1 MGFRLTK
8 TLLCLAVCAT
18 LGACTTEEDETSS
31 TDTTP
36 PVATFNKE
44 LTVNEGK
51 PSDNISAS
59 IRVSLNKAPTS
70 EVSVRYATVESS
82 AVAGTDFRDISDKL
96 TFAAGE
102 RQKTITIPI
111 ISNDMYSHD
120 KVFFV
125 NFAEPAGLTLDSNS
139 VTVTI
144 KNDDPEP
151 TLSFSDNKFI
161 TSEQAGAITIP
172 VTLSNPS
179 ELATPFTLSVSGT
192 ASANNDYIIEGD
204 VFEIPPRRSSF
215 DIPIKL
221 VDDSI
226 KEGGETI
233 ILTLSS
239 ANFATIDVKN
249 NTQTII
255 ISGDTALPDTG
266 VTSYYDGTSF
276 NATSPD
282 ANHPL
287 QDADYGADAT
297 AAGAINENGFASFE
311 YSKLDRHGNVVPQSA
326 TEFYCVRDNQSGV
339 VFELRPTSAALTGP
353 LASSWRDISM
363 LHRWYS
369 NDAKNNAGN
378 PGPAGRSV
386 EFTRAEGQM
395 KGDGCS
401 MPDDGFNY
409 HNLSGC
415 STKNYIDR
423 LNSEG
428 LCGYSD
434 WRLPTINE
442 LQSIAIFSDAIQ
454 QDGNYFTDIVA
465 MNEHTRIPS
474 STPSAD
480 NSAAVWCFN
489 PMSSRRELCQKS
501 HQMTIRAARRSDG

>member
-1 MGFRLTK
+1 MEFRFTK

-18 LGACTTEEDETSS
+18 LGACSAEEEDETGS

-36 PVATFNKE
+36 PVATFNNE

-51 PSDNISAS
+51 PSENISAS

-82 AVAGTDFRDISDKL
+82 AVADTDFRDISDKL

-111 ISNDMYSHD
+111 LSNDMHSHD
-120 KVFFV
+120 KVFSV
-125 NFAEPAGLTLDSNS
+125 TFAEPAGLTLDNNS

-172 VTLSNPS
+172 VALSNPS
-179 ELATPFTLSVSGT
+179 ELATPFTLSVAGT
-192 ASANNDYIIEGD
+192 ASANNDYTIEGD
-204 VFEIPPRRSSF
+204 IFEIPPRRSSF
-215 DIPIKL
+215 DIPLTL
-221 VDDSI
+221 VNDSI

-239 ANFATIDVKN
+239 ANFATIDATS
-249 NTQTII
+249 NTQTVI
-255 ISGDTALPDTG
+255 ISGDSALPDTG
-266 VTSYYDGTSF
+266 VKSYYDGESF

-287 QDADYGADAT
+287 QDADYGADA
-297 AAGAINENGFASFE
+297 GATGDIDENGFASFE

-339 VFELRPTSAALTGP
+339 VYELRPTSALTGP
-353 LASSWRDISM
+353 TGSSWRDIGM
-363 LHRWYS
+363 VHRWYS
-369 NDAKNNAGN
+369 NDATNNAGN

-386 EFTRAEGQM
+386 EFSRVEGQM
-395 KGDGCS
+395 VGDGCS

-442 LQSIAIFSDAIQ
+442 LQSISVFSDALQ
-454 QDGNYFTDIVA
+454 QDGHYFTDIGA
-465 MNEHTRIPS
+465 MNENTRIPS

-489 PMSSRRELCQKS
+489 PTTSRRELCQKS
-501 HQMTIRAARRSDG
+501 HQMTIRAARRSDD